1 MFEAFELSERYRKV
15 LAIVV
20 EDYIRHAEPVGSRT
34 VSKRLEPPL
43 SPATIRNIM
52 ADLEELGFLTQPHI
66 SAGRI
71 PTEEG
76 FRYYVENLLETEPLP
91 DSAKERIEKVF
102 ESEEIE
108 DLSELLKIASRLL
121 SQMTGFPAVVS
132 APKLGGE
139 RLLKIDFVPLGKGLV
154 LVVAVTEAGTVVN
167 RLLRIPPQVSVESL
181 ERLAEYLN
189 YKLLRLTLEE
199 ARDELLREI
208 EAERKFLENLFA
220 ELEDKDFSLEPF
232 VEGLSRLLEI
242 PEFKDVERLKEL
254 LQAFEEKNIFLKII
268 ERCLGGHGVQIL
280 IGAETGLGSPRNLSA
295 VASPYFRAKHPL
307 GGLAVIGPM
316 RMDYSKIVPVVD
328 YTSQVVSHLLDKL
341 IPRT

>member
-34 VSKRLEPPL
+34 VSKRLKPPL
-43 SPATIRNIM
+43 SPATVRNIM
-52 ADLEELGFLTQPHI
+52 ADLEELGFLTQPHV

-91 DSAKERIEKVF
+91 ESAKERIEKVF

-154 LVVAVTEAGTVVN
+154 LVVAVTQAGTVVN
-167 RLLRIPPQVSVESL
+167 RLLKIPPQVSVASL
-181 ERLAEYLN
+181 QRLAEYLN
-189 YKLLRLTLEE
+189 YKLPRLTLEE

-208 EAERKFLENLFA
+208 EAEKKFLESLFA
-220 ELEDKDFSLEPF
+220 ELEEEETSGEAF
-232 VEGLSRLLEI
+232 VEGLSRLLEV
-242 PEFKDVERLKEL
+242 PEFKDVEKLKEL
-254 LQAFEEKNIFLKII
+254 LRAFEEKNIFVKII

-280 IGAETGLGSPRNLSA
+280 IGAETGLYAPRNLSA
-295 VASPYFRAKHPL
+295 VASPYFRAKHPM

-316 RMDYSKIVPVVD
+316 RMDYSRIVPVVD
-328 YTSQVVSHLLDKL
+328 YTSRMVSHLLDKL
-341 IPRT
+341 LPRT

>member
-102 ESEEIE
+102 DSEEIE

>member
-1 MFEAFELSERYRKV
+1 MFEALELSERYRKV

-34 VSKRLEPPL
+34 VSKRLKPPL

-52 ADLEELGFLTQPHI
+52 ADLEELGFLTQPHV

-91 DSAKERIEKVF
+91 ESTKERIEEIF

-167 RLLRIPPQVSVESL
+167 RLLKVPPQVSVESL

-189 YKLLRLTLEE
+189 YKLPRLTLEE

-208 EAERKFLENLFA
+208 EAEKKFLENLFA
-220 ELEDKDFSLEPF
+220 ELEEEETPREPF

-242 PEFKDVERLKEL
+242 PEFKDIKRLKEL
-254 LQAFEEKNIFLKII
+254 LRAFEEKNIFLKII

>member
-1 MFEAFELSERYRKV
+1 MYEAFELSERYRKV

-20 EDYIRHAEPVGSRT
+20 EDYIRYAEPVGSRT
-34 VSKRLEPPL
+34 VSKRLKPPL

-52 ADLEELGFLTQPHI
+52 ADLEELGFLTQPHV

-91 DSAKERIEKVF
+91 ESAKERIEEAF

-167 RLLRIPPQVSVESL
+167 RLLKIPPQVSAKSL

-189 YKLLRLTLEE
+189 YKLPRLTLEE

-208 EAERKFLENLFA
+208 EAEKKFFENIFA
-220 ELEDKDFSLEPF
+220 ELEEKDSPREPF
-232 VEGLSRLLEI
+232 VEGLSKLLEI
-242 PEFKDVERLKEL
+242 PEFKDLEKLKEL
-254 LQAFEEKNIFLKII
+254 LRAFEEKNIFLKII
-268 ERCLGGHGVQIL
+268 ERCLGGQGVQIL
-280 IGAETGLGSPRNLSA
+280 IGQETGLGAPKNLSA
-295 VASPYFRAKHPL
+295 VASPYFHAKYPL

-316 RMDYSKIVPVVD
+316 RMNYSKVVPVVD